1 MSYNSEDYFLSN
13 DFHSL
18 LKRFEE
24 NENNG
29 GYVLLNS
36 DELIDIAEYYHNSG
50 NRGRASEITEKTL
63 ALYPGSAAP
72 LLFKARIALI
82 EENDIAKA
90 ERYTEM
96 IEDKSDLEYFYM
108 KAEIMLAQGKPD
120 NANQYLEDMFS
131 TVSDEDKDYFTIDSA
146 ALFIDYEYTDFA
158 EQWLE
163 RTEDKELIEY
173 KEQSARIL
181 MEKGEY
187 EESKKLFNELIDLDP
202 YSTQYWNALASS
214 QFFNNNIEDSIQSSE
229 YSIAI
234 NPQNTVALLNKA
246 NGLYNLGNFKEALK
260 YYQRYNEQ
268 CPDDE
273 TGEMLMGFCHLLLD
287 EFEEAVIHLTKAEK
301 LAKPQSP
308 NLIDIYKDLSFALC
322 RTNRV
327 DEAMTVMDKT
337 LKLDCDHNE
346 MLVYRGNMLMGCGRL
361 AESKKCFIKALKDSK
376 FSPNIFMLISI
387 SVFEA
392 GDIKLAY
399 KMFHLLFSNYKE
411 WKDGY
416 AYLATCCYE
425 LGKTDEFLECL
436 KKAAINT
443 PSDLKM
449 LLGRLFPEGMK
460 PEDYY
465 QYLINNNKNKQ

>member
-36 DELIDIAEYYHNSG
+36 DELIDIAEYYHNNG

-361 AESKKCFIKALKDSK
+361 AESKRCFIKALKDSR

>member
-36 DELIDIAEYYHNSG
+36 DELIDIAEYYHNNG

-308 NLIDIYKDLSFALC
+308 NLIDICKDLSFALC
-322 RTNRV
+322 RSEKRRSAV
-327 DEAMTVMDKT
+327 WHFPSVSWMKSWREMTFWTWYPPM
-337 LKLDCDHNE
+337 C
-346 MLVYRGNMLMGCGRL
+346 
-361 AESKKCFIKALKDSK
+361 I
-376 FSPNIFMLISI
+376 
-387 SVFEA
+387 
-392 GDIKLAY
+392 
-399 KMFHLLFSNYKE
+399 
-411 WKDGY
+411 
-416 AYLATCCYE
+416 
-425 LGKTDEFLECL
+425 
-436 KKAAINT
+436 
-443 PSDLKM
+443 
-449 LLGRLFPEGMK
+449 
-460 PEDYY
+460 
-465 QYLINNNKNKQ
+465 

>member
-36 DELIDIAEYYHNSG
+36 DELIDIAEYYHNNG

-158 EQWLE
+158 EQ
-163 RTEDKELIEY
+163 
-173 KEQSARIL
+173 S
-181 MEKGEY
+181 
-187 EESKKLFNELIDLDP
+187 
-202 YSTQYWNALASS
+202 
-214 QFFNNNIEDSIQSSE
+214 
-229 YSIAI
+229 
-234 NPQNTVALLNKA
+234 
-246 NGLYNLGNFKEALK
+246 
-260 YYQRYNEQ
+260 
-268 CPDDE
+268 
-273 TGEMLMGFCHLLLD
+273 
-287 EFEEAVIHLTKAEK
+287 
-301 LAKPQSP
+301 
-308 NLIDIYKDLSFALC
+308 
-322 RTNRV
+322 
-327 DEAMTVMDKT
+327 
-337 LKLDCDHNE
+337 
-346 MLVYRGNMLMGCGRL
+346 
-361 AESKKCFIKALKDSK
+361 
-376 FSPNIFMLISI
+376 
-387 SVFEA
+387 
-392 GDIKLAY
+392 
-399 KMFHLLFSNYKE
+399 
-411 WKDGY
+411 
-416 AYLATCCYE
+416 
-425 LGKTDEFLECL
+425 
-436 KKAAINT
+436 
-443 PSDLKM
+443 
-449 LLGRLFPEGMK
+449 
-460 PEDYY
+460 
-465 QYLINNNKNKQ
+465 